1 MNEKLNHVEKVLNK
15 NLKQGA
21 REIYSQIKINLNF
34 ELFVAIFKGRF

>member
-21 REIYSQIKINLNF
+21 RKYIHKLKSI
-34 ELFVAIFKGRF
+34 